1 MASKTRAMLV
11 ALGPICLMVNHPAGA
26 DQPNQTTPA
35 PNPFWTRSALFG
47 SWDGLKPTLRD
58 EGITIGVNER
68 AVTSNV
74 LGGGARQGNEFA
86 ALLTPSA
93 RVDLGRYTGIPGLAA
108 YVSAWVVQGH
118 GPTAYNVHS
127 LSGLAYVEAPDG
139 ARLADAY
146 LTWHAP
152 HDVIHV
158 KVGKFGIDE
167 NFDQNPA
174 AQTLL
179 NSNFTYRNIMANNLP
194 GGGPAYSYEGPGA
207 MLAVQT
213 TDLLR
218 LRIGLFSGDPL
229 GRPLEGPPPP
239 ARDAGGLA
247 FPLDIGTLFIAEA
260 DDTYRM
266 PGFGSGKLRVGGLY
280 DTLSRPDLLFSV
292 TGQSLAASSAGP
304 GRPDRGEY
312 VIYAGDTQ
320 TLLHGLDKR
329 RLHGFARL
337 TYAPPAQN
345 AIALDA
351 QVGLVLDAPLVDRP
365 DDTAALAISYDRIS
379 PRKIDF
385 IRSENAV
392 TGSALPIPVGETD
405 VELNYNAE
413 LAPWLTATPD
423 LQCIVQP
430 GGGIANPRKP
440 SRRESNAFV
449 AQLQLTITF

>member
-1 MASKTRAMLV
+1 MLA
-11 ALGPICLMVNHPAGA
+11 ALGPICLMINYSSCA

-35 PNPFWTRSALFG
+35 PTSFWTRNALFG
-47 SWDGLKPTLRD
+47 SWDGLKPDLSNN
-58 EGITIGVNER
+58 GITTGVNEQ

-74 LGGGARQGNEFA
+74 LGGGARQGDEFA

-93 RVDLGRYTGIPGLAA
+93 RVDIGQYTGIRGLAA

-118 GPTAYNVHS
+118 GPTAFNVHS

-152 HDVIHV
+152 HDAIHL

-174 AQTLL
+174 AATLL
-179 NSNFTYRNIMANNLP
+179 NSNFTYRDIMANNLP

-207 MLAVQT
+207 MLGVQAT
-213 TDLLR
+213 KLLR
-218 LRIGLFSGDPL
+218 LRISLFSGDPL

-247 FPLDIGTLFIAEA
+247 FPLDTGALFIAEA
-260 DDTYRM
+260 DDAYQM
-266 PGFGSGKLRVGGLY
+266 PGLGNGTLRVGGLY
-280 DTLSRPDLLFSV
+280 DTLSRLDLLFSV
-292 TGQSLAASSAGP
+292 TGQSLAAPSPGP
-304 GRPDRGEY
+304 ARPDRGEY

-320 TLLHGLDKR
+320 TLWHGLEKR
-329 RLHGFARL
+329 RLRGFARFA
-337 TYAPPAQN
+337 YAPPAEN
-345 AIALDA
+345 AITLDI
-351 QVGLVLDAPLVDRP
+351 QTGLVLDDPLIGRP

-379 PRKIDF
+379 SRKIDF
-385 IRSENAV
+385 VRSENGI
-392 TGSALPIPVGETD
+392 TGSAVTIPAGETD
-405 VELNYNAE
+405 VELDYNAD
-413 LAPWLTATPD
+413 LAPWLIATPD
-423 LQCIVQP
+423 LQYIVQP
-430 GGGIANPRKP
+430 GGGITDP
-440 SRRESNAFV
+440 STPNQRVPNAFV